1 MVYAAICSVYE
12 GERMKGY
19 ELFIIAV
26 PIGAIVFF
34 FWIFKKRDQ
43 KRRRSM
49 DGYFVAGADSASWA
63 DEGSDSSESDAGG
76 ESGGGG
82 DSSGGGAD

>member
-1 MVYAAICSVYE
+1 MS
-12 GERMKGY
+12 GY

-26 PIGAIVFF
+26 PIAAIAFF

-63 DEGSDSSESDAGG
+63 DEGSNSSESGAGG
-76 ESGGGG
+76 DSGSGG
-82 DSSGGGAD
+82 DSSGGGSD